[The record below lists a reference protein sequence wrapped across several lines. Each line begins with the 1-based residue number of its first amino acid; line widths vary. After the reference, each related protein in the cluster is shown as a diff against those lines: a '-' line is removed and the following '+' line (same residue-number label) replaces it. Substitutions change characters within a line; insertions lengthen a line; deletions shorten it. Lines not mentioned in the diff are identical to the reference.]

1 MSIKFYIQSNEL
13 ITELMAEM
21 SKAEIR
27 RFLTTGTYT
36 VKLAAVKKEG
46 SSHVAPIWFMLDYR
60 KTGDNT
66 GNIYFTTGSSSIK
79 AKNIQRDK
87 RVRLCIDY
95 QIPLF
100 SFVVIRGIAKIF
112 PYRKRQVL
120 KWATKIAERY
130 VGKKNAKPY
139 GERW

>member
-1 MSIKFYIQSNEL
+1 
-13 ITELMAEM
+13 MAEM

-36 VKLAAVKKEG
+36 GKLAAVKKEG
-46 SSHVAPIWFMLDYR
+46 SSYVAQIWFMLDYR

-66 GNIYFTTGSSSIK
+66 GNIYFTTGCSSIK
-79 AKNIQRDK
+79 AKNIQRDN
-87 RVRLCIDY
+87 RVRLCIDD

-100 SFVVIRGIAKIF
+100 SFVVIRSIAKIF